1 MRRCPALRGSSAI
14 STRICQIPQQCRPY
28 ASKAPSNSDQ
38 ANSSSTQRRS
48 APFAKDDD
56 DDSDSLFNDWDQA
69 FQIDSDAKTIETA
82 AGSLPLSPV
91 MDPSFW
97 ARREQ
102 HTKRKPKKPPHTASK
117 PQSLSERQFAA
128 NAFAQALATP
138 VRYESMTRVRL
149 PSFFLQ
155 DFHLVTHPE
164 TGQPWWV
171 PRSLAL
177 DERKHE
183 KNKNKRNA
191 KEEGDASSSAGE
203 AEGGANTKKPSP
215 LRQKLLGPNAYA
227 PARKEILAAMS
238 IDKSG
243 FYQQWRF
250 LFGPSSSQY
259 KMFGQKAVWRQDM
272 DEFVLGLMR
281 QHIEQDLLYLSRL
294 CTEQGRYFIA
304 KCFGWD
310 DVQYKHKGAVLW
322 FGGDDENG
330 SQQPADGEGGTAKTT
345 EKKESPPGPFATFE
359 FSDKEGVKT
368 AVAVHNM
375 PMLLGEETAARVRK
389 EAGALQDGAIFML
402 AGRRTTDLQL
412 KLWKLQG
419 YMSDHR

>member
-14 STRICQIPQQCRPY
+14 LNRICQAQQRCRPY
-28 ASKAPSNSDQ
+28 ASKAPSNNDH
-38 ANSSSTQRRS
+38 ANRSSSAQRS
-48 APFAKDDD
+48 PAPPSTKGDD

-69 FQIDSDAKTIETA
+69 FQIDSDAKTIETP

-102 HTKRKPKKPPHTASK
+102 YTKRKPRKPPPTASK
-117 PQSLSERQFAA
+117 PQSLFERQFAA

-138 VRYESMTRVRL
+138 VRYESLTRIRL

-177 DERKHE
+177 DGSKQEKS
-183 KNKNKRNA
+183 KNKKNA
-191 KEEGDASSSAGE
+191 KEEGAASSTAGE
-203 AEGGANTKKPSP
+203 TNGAKKSSSSREK
-215 LRQKLLGPNAYA
+215 LRGPNAYA
-227 PARKEILAAMS
+227 PARKDILAAMS
-238 IDKSG
+238 TDKSG
-243 FYQQWRF
+243 FYMQWRF

-259 KMFGQKAVWRQDM
+259 KIFSQKAVWRQDM

-281 QHIEQDLLYLSRL
+281 QHVERDLLYLSRL
-294 CTEQGRYFIA
+294 CVEQGRYFLA

-310 DVQYKHKGAVLW
+310 DVQFKHKGAVLW
-322 FGGDDENG
+322 FGDETK
-330 SQQPADGEGGTAKTT
+330 E
-345 EKKESPPGPFATFE
+345 KESSPGPFATFE

-419 YMSDHR
+419 YLSDHR

>member
-14 STRICQIPQQCRPY
+14 STRICRPQLQCRPY
-28 ASKAPSNSDQ
+28 ASKAPATGQNNSSSDQ
-38 ANSSSTQRRS
+38 ADSSSNSADRRRPPS
-48 APFAKDDD
+48 PPNNNE
-56 DDSDSLFNDWDQA
+56 DSNSLFHDWDQA
-69 FQIDSDAKTIETA
+69 FQIDQDAKTIETA

-102 HTKRKPKKPPHTASK
+102 HTKRKPKHTASK
-117 PQSLSERQFAA
+117 PQSTFERQFAA

-138 VRYESMTRVRL
+138 VRYDTMTRVRL

-177 DERKHE
+177 ENSNHDNNLK
-183 KNKNKRNA
+183 KNE
-191 KEEGDASSSAGE
+191 EEGASSAAGE
-203 AEGGANTKKPSP
+203 SEGAKKKPS
-215 LRQKLLGPNAYA
+215 REKLLGPNAYG
-227 PARKEILAAMS
+227 PARKDILAAVS
-238 IDKSG
+238 RDKSG
-243 FYQQWRF
+243 FYQQNRS

-259 KMFGQKAVWRQDM
+259 KIFGQKAVWRQDM

-281 QHIEQDLLYLSRL
+281 QHVEQDLLYLSRL
-294 CTEQGRYFIA
+294 CVEQGRYYIA
-304 KCFGWD
+304 KCFGWG

-322 FGGDDENG
+322 FGDAPLAEDGT
-330 SQQPADGEGGTAKTT
+330 PAKEGGN
-345 EKKESPPGPFATFE
+345 PPGPFATYE
-359 FSDKEGVKT
+359 FSDKEGAKT
-368 AVAVHNM
+368 AVVVHNM
-375 PMLLGEETAARVRK
+375 PMLLGEETASRIRK
-389 EAGALQDGAIFML
+389 EAGALQDGSIFML
-402 AGRRTTDLQL
+402 AGRRTTELQL

-419 YMSDHR
+419 YLSDYR